1 MNSNYN
7 QLKMKDYN
15 KLKQQK
21 DLNKKKKEIKKGL
34 N

>member
-1 MNSNYN
+1 MKSNYN

-15 KLKQQK
+15 KLK
-21 DLNKKKKEIKKGL
+21 DLNNKIKKIKKGL